1 MYLYLNID
9 KVFGL
14 NWFVFMLFNVDNVYL
29 SDGYIMFGFDEN
41 YDYGVGI
48 RFFKERNKGFV

>member
-1 MYLYLNID
+1 
-9 KVFGL
+9 
-14 NWFVFMLFNVDNVYL
+14 MLFNVDNVYL